1 MAPKTKPQQYAG
13 VFPPDA
19 AFYNRTFESSKISA
33 KDLIRG
39 FCINNA
45 IAREIDD
52 FIEELLRQ
60 PSEREMPA
68 DDGEDTRVAMYW
80 ELDFSKKTHM
90 IFDAQV
96 LRPAVQRFEC
106 FQTKWMLDNNI
117 PWVWHNAAIRLWVRT
132 RREVMKS
139 DTRLQCASGGSQR
152 RYPEFSTDAGVTRAK
167 RQKTGHDST
176 IPSTPTHTYPHLP
189 TPTHTYP
196 HLPTPVRLIDCLLVG
211 VPKRYVEEQ
220 RTTKVED
227 EQERHFTR
235 WSCEDDQSRAQVSTK
250 ISEVL
255 KKAST
260 IQHIVNGAED
270 PRYGD
275 DGDVKPSALQ
285 LAKVKTELKWVSV
298 DDTAF
303 WAWADVENDKVVEI
317 TSDSGLHGAVEALH
331 KRDVMS
337 GRIEL
342 WNVVGRQPT

>member
-13 VFPPDA
+13 VFLPDA

-96 LRPAVQRFEC
+96 IRPAVQRFEC

-139 DTRLQCASGGSQR
+139 DTRIQCASAGSQR

-167 RQKTGHDST
+167 RQKKAA
-176 IPSTPTHTYPHLP
+176 P
-189 TPTHTYP
+189 
-196 HLPTPVRLIDCLLVG
+196 PVRLIDCLLVG

-220 RTTKVED
+220 RTIKVED
-227 EQERHFTR
+227 EQERRFTR

-255 KKAST
+255 RKDPT
-260 IQHIVNGAED
+260 MQQIVTGTED
-270 PRYGD
+270 SWYGD

-285 LAKVKTELKWVSV
+285 LAKVKTAQKWVSL

-303 WAWADVENDKVVEI
+303 WAWVDVQNGKVVEI